1 LYWSAVSKK
10 LIPMSRQARNMRAE
24 VVSSASPP
32 KDMVPKQSWDTCT
45 PVRPRTRNF
54 MPRVCR

>member
-45 PVRPRTRNF
+45 PVRPRR
-54 MPRVCR
+54 R

>member
-10 LIPMSRQARNMRAE
+10 LMPMSRQARNMRAE
-24 VVSSASPP
+24 VALSASPP
-32 KDMVPKQSWDTCT
+32 KDIVPKQSWDTCT
-45 PVRPRTRNF
+45 PVRPRTRYF